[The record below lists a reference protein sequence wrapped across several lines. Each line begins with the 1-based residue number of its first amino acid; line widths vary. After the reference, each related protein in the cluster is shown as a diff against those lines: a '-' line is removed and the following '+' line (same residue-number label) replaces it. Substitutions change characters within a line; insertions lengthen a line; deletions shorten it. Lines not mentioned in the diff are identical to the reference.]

1 MKPVC
6 TRTALTSDDTL
17 RNNALNAGTSAD
29 IVTLILQTTHINKSK
44 LFVNKNQ
51 QNSNR

>member
-1 MKPVC
+1 
-6 TRTALTSDDTL
+6 
-17 RNNALNAGTSAD
+17 
-29 IVTLILQTTHINKSK
+29 VTLILQTTHINKSK